1 MAQTVGTVLSK
12 VMKIYTGGT
21 PTAITCQN
29 DLTLS
34 VTTETFETTCKDT
47 SASWADSSPG
57 TISWTVTGSANFAFD
72 ATNGYSQLLA
82 SQIAGSTVAV
92 VVQNAN
98 AGDKKYS
105 GNTIVTSLELDASG
119 INTAATYTFTLTG
132 KGALAET
139 TIP

>member
-1 MAQTVGTVLSK
+1 MAETVGTVLSK

-29 DLTLS
+29 DLTLTI
-34 VTTETFETTCKDT
+34 TTETFETTCKDT

-57 TISWTVTGSANFAFD
+57 TISWQVTGSANFAFD
-72 ATNGYSQLLA
+72 AANGYSELFAAQV
-82 SQIAGSTVAV
+82 AGSTVAV

-98 AGDKKYS
+98 SGDKKYT
-105 GNTIVTSLELDASG
+105 GNTIVTQLDLDASG

-132 KGALAET
+132 KGALTEA
-139 TIP
+139 TIS